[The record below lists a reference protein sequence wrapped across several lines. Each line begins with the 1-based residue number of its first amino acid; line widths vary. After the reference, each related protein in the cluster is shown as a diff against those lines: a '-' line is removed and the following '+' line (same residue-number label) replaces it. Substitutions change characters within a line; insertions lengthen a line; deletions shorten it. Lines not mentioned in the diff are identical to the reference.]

1 MMSYNEKKVLL
12 MMRLQQLQTT
22 YQMLLNEQPILDM
35 DYVTSEIE
43 KAERELDELN
53 KEEKD
58 EFNAAV
64 PSIVSGL
71 KQMLGLPEDIT
82 LAELRAHNEDTRAQW
97 LLGMGE
103 RIRREKAKD
112 AILAMEIANARKE
125 EKRRDKLC

>member
-53 KEEKD
+53 KSEEY
-58 EFNAAV
+58 
-64 PSIVSGL
+64 
-71 KQMLGLPEDIT
+71 
-82 LAELRAHNEDTRAQW
+82 
-97 LLGMGE
+97 
-103 RIRREKAKD
+103 
-112 AILAMEIANARKE
+112 
-125 EKRRDKLC
+125 

>member
-1 MMSYNEKKVLL
+1 
-12 MMRLQQLQTT
+12 
-22 YQMLLNEQPILDM
+22 ML
-35 DYVTSEIE
+35 S
-43 KAERELDELN
+43 

-58 EFNAAV
+58 EFNTAV

-97 LLGMGE
+97 LLGMEE